1 MFASR
6 PAAGSRTGCSAL
18 LRGFRMP
25 VVYFDAGMRI
35 TSTLLLVSKKA
46 NLAAAG
52 TAHFPPD
59 HELLGAASGAAG
71 AIRADCVV
79 AAAAGAG
86 AAVYR

>member
-1 MFASR
+1 
-6 PAAGSRTGCSAL
+6 
-18 LRGFRMP
+18 MP

-52 TAHFPPD
+52 SAPYPLD
-59 HELLGAASGAAG
+59 HELLVAASGAAG
-71 AIRADCVV
+71 AIRADCVAA